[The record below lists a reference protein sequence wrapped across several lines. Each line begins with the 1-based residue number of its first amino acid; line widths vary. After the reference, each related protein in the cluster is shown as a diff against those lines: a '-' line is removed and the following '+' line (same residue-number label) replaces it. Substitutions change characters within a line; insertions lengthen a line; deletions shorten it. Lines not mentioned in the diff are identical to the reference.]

1 MACHREGNEMVIG
14 AEMGGGGT
22 GGRSGASRSV
32 RRRGDGEERGRG
44 GRGAKV
50 VVSP

>member
-1 MACHREGNEMVIG
+1 MACHREGSEMVTG

-22 GGRSGASRSV
+22 GDRSAASGSERG
-32 RRRGDGEERGRG
+32 RGDGEEKGRG

-50 VVSP
+50 VFSP